1 MGIHYQYVIEFVIS
15 KITYSW
21 FFVWTPTNNLKRFQ
35 FVFFMKIT
43 IGQILF
49 ILLLNSELL
58 DPNSKLLELL
68 FLGTRWLIQKIKSWW
83 RIVSHNNEVIKKN
96 WNDHLLSFTYC
107 MIYYT
112 LYYFRDFFLKEFF
125 FSIFYDTLS
134 ITQCNVLNN
143 LYISQFVFTPQNAR
157 ILVQIRMK
165 NTNF

>member
-1 MGIHYQYVIEFVIS
+1 LHKQCHSSSKELMGIHYQYVIEFVIS

-83 RIVSHNNEVIKKN
+83 RIVSHNNEVIKKKLK
-96 WNDHLLSFTYC
+96 WSFIVFHLLYDL
-107 MIYYT
+107 
-112 LYYFRDFFLKEFF
+112 LYPILFQGFF
-125 FSIFYDTLS
+125 FKGIF
-134 ITQCNVLNN
+134 
-143 LYISQFVFTPQNAR
+143 F
-157 ILVQIRMK
+157 
-165 NTNF
+165 